1 MTQKDDIILYQ
12 TKDGAV
18 ELREDIAEETV
29 WANLEQIAT
38 LFERD
43 KSVVSRHIKNI
54 FKEGE
59 LDEKVVVAKN
69 AITTPHGAIPGKTQ
83 TKRVAFYNL
92 DMILSVGYRVNSKT
106 ATKFRQWA
114 TKTLK
119 KHIVDGYTINPS
131 RIQKNY
137 DRFMQAMDEVK
148 KLLPAGSGMEA
159 NDAIDLVKM
168 FAGTWFSLDAYD
180 KSELPHV

>member
-1 MTQKDDIILYQ
+1 MTKKDDIILYQ
-12 TKDGAV
+12 GKDGAI
-18 ELREDIAEETV
+18 ELREDFHAETI
-29 WANLEQIAT
+29 WASLDQIAS

-54 FKEGE
+54 FTEGE
-59 LDEKVVVAKN
+59 LDQKVVVAKN
-69 AITTPHGAIPGKTQ
+69 ATTTPHGAMSGKTQ
-83 TKRVAFYNL
+83 TRQVVFYNL

-119 KHIVDGYTINPS
+119 KHITEGYTINPS
-131 RIQKNY
+131 RIENNY
-137 DRFMQAMDEVK
+137 ERFMKAMDEVK
-148 KLLPAGSGMEA
+148 RLLPASSELGV

-168 FAGTWFSLDAYD
+168 FAGTWFFLDAYD
-180 KSELPHV
+180 KSILPHV

>member
-1 MTQKDDIILYQ
+1 
-12 TKDGAV
+12 
-18 ELREDIAEETV
+18 
-29 WANLEQIAT
+29 
-38 LFERD
+38 
-43 KSVVSRHIKNI
+43 
-54 FKEGE
+54 
-59 LDEKVVVAKN
+59 
-69 AITTPHGAIPGKTQ
+69 
-83 TKRVAFYNL
+83 
-92 DMILSVGYRVNSKT
+92 VNSSI
-106 ATKFRQWA
+106 AIKFRQWA